1 MLFRSNPTWGRCLY
15 IGGNGD
21 NDSAEAQIFTT
32 NGNLHLESKAGYAI
46 YLNNY
51 RGGWFRAYGWYDSDD
66 SGYYVDPN
74 STSNL
79 NAVYTQTLYK
89 QSKTVPAISIQDSAP
104 SGIQNGD
111 LWWQSS
117 SGKLKVWYNDGN
129 STQWVDAVPIPDTST
144 FFSKAGGAITGP
156 VVMSSS
162 LSVVGA
168 INAEGPFI
176 MKTGNGSTGSINRA
190 LIIKEAGDATIDMG
204 NYPGAW
210 TSALQIQSNDASTYL
225 WLSPL
230 TSNIPRLQTNYGSFE
245 IHPNGSGSQAA
256 IFYSGSTRAPIFYD
270 SNDTGYYCD
279 PNSTSRFVNLRL
291 ISDMYLN
298 YGAPTIHFVDSDER
312 GAALHNNSN
321 LFYILSSNGTGG
333 ESWTTNNGYW
343 PVYWNLNNN
352 DATFGGAIWA
362 AGNVTAY
369 SDIKLKDNIE
379 TIDNAL
385 EKVLNARG
393 VYYTLKRDETK
404 TRKVGVVAQEMQE
417 VLPEVVILHKD
428 KEDEEG
434 TLAVDYGNITALLI
448 EAIKEQQKQI
458 EELKAEVK
466 ALKG

>member
-1 MLFRSNPTWGRCLY
+1 
-15 IGGNGD
+15 
-21 NDSAEAQIFTT
+21 
-32 NGNLHLESKAGYAI
+32 
-46 YLNNY
+46 
-51 RGGWFRAYGWYDSDD
+51 
-66 SGYYVDPN
+66 
-74 STSNL
+74 
-79 NAVYTQTLYK
+79 
-89 QSKTVPAISIQDSAP
+89 
-104 SGIQNGD
+104 
-111 LWWQSS
+111 
-117 SGKLKVWYNDGN
+117 
-129 STQWVDAVPIPDTST
+129 
-144 FFSKAGGAITGP
+144 
-156 VVMSSS
+156 
-162 LSVVGA
+162 
-168 INAEGPFI
+168 
-176 MKTGNGSTGSINRA
+176 
-190 LIIKEAGDATIDMG
+190 
-204 NYPGAW
+204 
-210 TSALQIQSNDASTYL
+210 
-225 WLSPL
+225 
-230 TSNIPRLQTNYGSFE
+230 
-245 IHPNGSGSQAA
+245 
-256 IFYSGSTRAPIFYD
+256 
-270 SNDTGYYCD
+270 
-279 PNSTSRFVNLRL
+279 
-291 ISDMYLN
+291 MYLN